1 MSTGLKN
8 TEELLPDVTSS
19 VQFAVNEE
27 CASTADSDGCIPY
40 VNFLKSGK
48 PVFHIE
54 YAKYTVNANGK
65 DVKLSS
71 TKKDLLLKTS
81 TQLGSLFCLET
92 ALSKKKVVTKEVRQ
106 SFSTVIKALG
116 LDGWVMYCDGTW
128 ATTFSTKP
136 PLNQTN
142 PRARGDGST

>member
-8 TEELLPDVTSS
+8 TEELLPSVAEY

-40 VNFLKSGK
+40 IDFLKSGK

-54 YAKYTVNANGK
+54 YAKYQVSTNGK

-71 TKKDLLLKTS
+71 TKTNLRLKSS
-81 TQLGSLFCLET
+81 TALGQLFCLKT
-92 ALSKKKVVTKEVRQ
+92 ALSNKKIVSQEVRT
-106 SFSTVIKALG
+106 SFSTVIKMLG
-116 LDGWVMYCDGTW
+116 LNGFVMYCDGSW
-128 ATTFSTKP
+128 AVTSSSKP
-136 PLNQTN
+136 NATQTN
-142 PRARGDGST
+142 PRGKGDGST